1 MADIF
6 QVYADS
12 ADAAPGKGSGETLV
26 SPAATYK
33 ELRAIPHWRRAL
45 AQYKASGE
53 ENPDILRILP
63 LTQSAQLWYQPSR
76 NKKERA
82 SDLEEMRSLLEV
94 KQIPREPTEMA
105 DAVQEN
111 VIGAPAPTPATK
123 KKNAKVNVKKATN
136 TPVPEGVVTNGNAAP
151 TVPPEVVAP
160 NMDAPD
166 KKESAIRFCP
176 ICRYYLYLQVVGE
189 DQTLLRLCRNCGHK
203 EEEEKGGLVM
213 EMSMQNQTEE
223 SYKILLNEFTRQDP
237 RLPHIRKT
245 IKCPDSACKSNHGEV
260 ESDVIYIKYDAVNML
275 YMYICDVCGYQWR
288 SGR

>member
-45 AQYKASGE
+45 AKYKASGE
-53 ENPDILRILP
+53 ENPETLRILP

-111 VIGAPAPTPATK
+111 VIGAPAPAAVA

-151 TVPPEVVAP
+151 TALPEVVVP

-189 DQTLLRLCRNCGHK
+189 DQTLLRLCRNCGYK